1 MKSVEPYYLMKIL
14 YAVIGEPFSTGKDH
28 FIVTFLPE
36 FAELTVEGAS
46 GLNAQKSVILSEKVL

>member
-1 MKSVEPYYLMKIL
+1 MKIL

-46 GLNAQKSVILSEKVL
+46 GLNAQKSVILSEKAL